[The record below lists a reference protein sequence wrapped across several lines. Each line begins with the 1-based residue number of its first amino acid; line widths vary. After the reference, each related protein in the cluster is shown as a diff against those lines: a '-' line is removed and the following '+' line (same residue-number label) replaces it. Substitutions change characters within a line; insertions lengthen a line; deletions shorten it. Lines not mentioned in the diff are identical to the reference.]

1 MKYSGSDTIKELV
14 FKALKK
20 NFKDLSDSGH
30 AIEDKDYYVNDL
42 GLPEGYVDEFVTR
55 HHSSKDNPKGMIFNA
70 QGERLEYLDG
80 VYNLQILKHM
90 AWMLNRN
97 SKDYE
102 DGLSSLGRGFE
113 ARHYH
118 KAIAKAL
125 G

>member
-1 MKYSGSDTIKELV
+1 MEYSGSDTIKELV

-42 GLPEGYVDEFVTR
+42 GLPEAYVDEFVTR
-55 HHSSKDNPKGMIFNA
+55 HHSSKDNPKGMIFNEA
-70 QGERLEYLDG
+70 GERLEYLDG

-90 AWMLNRN
+90 AWMLNPK
-97 SKDYE
+97 SEDYE
-102 DGLSSLGRGFE
+102 DGLNSLGRGSE

-118 KAIAKAL
+118 SAIAKAL
-125 G
+125 A

>member
-20 NFKDLSDSGH
+20 NFKELSDSGH

-42 GLPEGYVDEFVTR
+42 GLPEAYVDEFVTR
-55 HHSSKDNPKGMIFNA
+55 HHSSKDNPKGMIFNEA
-70 QGERLEYLDG
+70 GERLEYFDG

-102 DGLSSLGRGFE
+102 DGLSSLGRGSE